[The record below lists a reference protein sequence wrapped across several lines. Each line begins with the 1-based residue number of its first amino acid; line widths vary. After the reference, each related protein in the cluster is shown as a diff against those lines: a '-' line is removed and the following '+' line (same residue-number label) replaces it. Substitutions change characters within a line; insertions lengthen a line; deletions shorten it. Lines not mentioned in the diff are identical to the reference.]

1 MVSNEQWLVANLFFE
16 DEVDGQNKAGEA
28 HKVVPFKTLV
38 HEDNHKEGEHRE
50 RDNLLDN
57 LQLPD
62 REWATILCT
71 SQAVCR
77 DHKAVL
83 KERYKP
89 TDGDN
94 CNHANAL
101 KARLKHHLTIP
112 GKCHKEV

>member
-57 LQLPD
+57 LQVPQC
-62 REWATILCT
+62 EWTTMNLT
-71 SQAVCR
+71 TNAVGWYLE
-77 DHKAVL
+77 AVL
-83 KERYKP
+83 QKGYTPAEED
-89 TDGDN
+89 DGYD
-94 CNHANAL
+94 AELLQLRAEGDV
-101 KARLKHHLTIP
+101 AIP
-112 GKCHKEV
+112 RQSHEYV